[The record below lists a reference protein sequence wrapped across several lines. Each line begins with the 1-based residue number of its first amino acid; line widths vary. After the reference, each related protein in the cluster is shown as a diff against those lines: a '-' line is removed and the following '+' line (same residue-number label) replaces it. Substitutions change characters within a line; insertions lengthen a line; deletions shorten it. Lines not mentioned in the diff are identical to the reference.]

1 MDPVCALERLG
12 GVATTE
18 RLLGLTTPAR
28 LRAAWLTGA
37 VVRIR
42 RGIYALPGAER
53 AVAAAARLGG
63 IVSHLSAA
71 QLHGWEVAFPPTCPW
86 VTVPRNREV
95 RERRGSLVFW
105 ADLDDER
112 GPVTSPLRTVLDCGR
127 RLAPGPALAVA
138 DSALRHRAVDRDE
151 LEVAAAGVR
160 GKGAAKVRWIA
171 AHADGRAF
179 NPFESMLRE
188 LALRAGLDVV
198 PQQPVALPGRT
209 VHPDLVDVRRR
220 LVLEADSWEFH
231 TGREAHDRD
240 CRRYDELVLSG
251 WTVLRFTWRQVMYD
265 PDWVLACLRSLA

>member
-18 RLLGLTTPAR
+18 RLLRLTTPAR
-28 LRAAWLTGA
+28 LRAAWLAGV
-37 VVRIR
+37 VVRLR

-53 AVAAAARLGG
+53 AIAAAARLGG

-71 QLHGWEVAFPPTCPW
+71 QLHGWEVAFSPTCPW
-86 VTVPRNREV
+86 VSVPRNREV

-179 NPFESMLRE
+179 NPFES
-188 LALRAGLDVV
+188 
-198 PQQPVALPGRT
+198 

>member
-1 MDPVCALERLG
+1 MDPVGALERLG
-12 GVATTE
+12 GIATTE
-18 RLLGLTTPAR
+18 RLLRLTTPAR
-28 LRAAWLTGA
+28 LRAAWLAGT
-37 VVRIR
+37 VVRLR

-53 AVAAAARLGG
+53 AIAAAARFGG

-112 GPVTSPLRTVLDCGR
+112 RPVTTPLRTVLDCGR

-198 PQQPVALPGRT
+198 PQQPVGLPGRT
-209 VHPDLVDVRRR
+209 VHPDLVDLRRR
-220 LVLEADSWEFH
+220 LVIEADSWEFH

-240 CRRYDELVLSG
+240 CRRYDELVLAG
-251 WTVLRFTWRQVMYD
+251 WTVLRFTWRQVMHD
-265 PDWVLACLRSLA
+265 PDWVLECLRSLA